1 MKHTLVLYKRL
12 VGIQVRSQLQYRV
25 SFLMEAVSSAITLGL
40 FFVSLVL
47 VFERFDNLGGW
58 TLAEV
63 AFLTG
68 MVEVGFGVMDMV
80 FSGFDPSTF
89 GQQVRRG
96 TFDQILLRPVDATV
110 QVFGSDFVLR
120 RLGRIAQ
127 GVAILVYALLLLD
140 MAWTPAKIVY
150 LPVVLFSQVIFFGG
164 LFIIGSTI
172 TFWTVQSIEAVNIF
186 TYGGSELISY
196 PMNIYPAGIRRF
208 FTFVLPAIFIN
219 YFPALFFLD
228 KSAPFPIP
236 DIAPFLA
243 PVAGGLVLG
252 ASLLFWRYGMRHY
265 QSTGT

>member
-1 MKHTLVLYKRL
+1 MIHTLILYKRL

-25 SFLMEAVSSAITLGL
+25 SFFMEMVSSAITLGL

-47 VFERFDNLGGW
+47 IFERFDNLGGW

-68 MVEVGFGVMDMV
+68 MVETGFGIMDMV
-80 FSGFDPSTF
+80 FSGFDPTFF

-96 TFDQILLRPVDATV
+96 TFDQMLLRPVNVTV
-110 QVFGSDFVLR
+110 QVLGADFVLR

-127 GVAILVYALLLLD
+127 GVAILIYALVLLD
-140 MAWTPAKIVY
+140 LTWTPTKLLY
-150 LPVVLFSQVIFFGG
+150 LPVVLLSQIIFFGG

-172 TFWTVQSIEAVNIF
+172 TFWTVQSIEAINIF

-196 PMNIYPAGIRRF
+196 PMHIYPAGIRRF
-208 FTFVLPAIFIN
+208 FTFLLPAIFIN

-228 KSAPFPIP
+228 KSAPFPVP
-236 DIAPFLA
+236 PVAPFLA

-252 ASLLFWRYGMRHY
+252 AALLFWRYGRRYY